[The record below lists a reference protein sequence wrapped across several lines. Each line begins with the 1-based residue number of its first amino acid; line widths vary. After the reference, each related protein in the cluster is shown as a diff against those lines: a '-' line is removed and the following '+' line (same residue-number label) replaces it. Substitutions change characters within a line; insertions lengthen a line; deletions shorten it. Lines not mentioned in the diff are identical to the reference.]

1 VLRTQREEM
10 QSNIDSLKGQRADV
24 LEKKAALDE
33 QNELNRQSIDL
44 INEQIDLYVQLIAE
58 KAQEVEDA
66 KAQEDKQYEEYCAR
80 VRAMEENGKYTYFA
94 LIFKSKS
101 LSELLSNIDMISE
114 IMDSDKRLYDQYIAA
129 REHTEQVKA
138 EYEATLT
145 DLQAKQEELK
155 AEKEELETQIA
166 AATQMI
172 VDLQSDID
180 EYTAAYNENEAQEG
194 TLQSQIDSL
203 SAQLKAQEEAA
214 RKAAEQ
220 NNQSYTGTGSTA
232 TGSFTWPCPSSTY
245 ITSGFGLRIHPI
257 FGTERYHNSVDISAN
272 SGASVVAADSG
283 TIAIATYSSSYGNYI
298 MIYHSNGTSTLYA
311 HMSSLAVSAGDTVT
325 KGDTIGYVGS
335 TGWSTGPHL
344 HFEIAVN
351 GTRVNPLNYFSNYTM
366 APDA

>member
-1 VLRTQREEM
+1 
-10 QSNIDSLKGQRADV
+10 
-24 LEKKAALDE
+24 
-33 QNELNRQSIDL
+33 
-44 INEQIDLYVQLIAE
+44 
-58 KAQEVEDA
+58 
-66 KAQEDKQYEEYCAR
+66 
-80 VRAMEENGKYTYFA
+80 
-94 LIFKSKS
+94 
-101 LSELLSNIDMISE
+101 
-114 IMDSDKRLYDQYIAA
+114 
-129 REHTEQVKA
+129 
-138 EYEATLT
+138 
-145 DLQAKQEELK
+145 
-155 AEKEELETQIA
+155 
-166 AATQMI
+166 MI

-245 ITSGFGLRIHPI
+245 IASGFGLRIHPI
-257 FGTERYHNSVDISAN
+257 FGTERYHNGVDISAN

-325 KGDTIGYVGS
+325 KGETIGYVGS